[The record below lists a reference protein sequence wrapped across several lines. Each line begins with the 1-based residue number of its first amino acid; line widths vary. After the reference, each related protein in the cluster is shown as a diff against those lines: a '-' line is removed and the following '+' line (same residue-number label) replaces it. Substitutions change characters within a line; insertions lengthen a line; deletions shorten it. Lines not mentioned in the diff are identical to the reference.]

1 MSQIVT
7 GTNSGVGLSLTVKLA
22 ATHRVFAGMRGVSET
37 KRAALDAAASAAG
50 VSDNV
55 IVTEMDVNSDASV
68 KTAVAAAV
76 AAGGGRIDV
85 LVNNAGYTVFGSVEF
100 LDMEPMQS
108 MMNTNFFGAVR
119 CTKAVL
125 PYMRKQRSGKI
136 AYVSSVGGIWG
147 QPFNDVYCASKFAM
161 EGMVECQAPVF
172 NAFGVSVTSV
182 QPGG

>member
-1 MSQIVT
+1 MLQIVT

-22 ATHRVFAGMRGVSET
+22 ATHRVFAGMRGVSKT

-55 IVTEMDVNSDASV
+55 MVTELDVNSDASV
-68 KTAVAAAV
+68 ETAVAAAV

-100 LDMEPMQS
+100 LGMETMQS

-136 AYVSSVGGIWG
+136 VYVSSVGGTVG
-147 QPFNDVYCASKFAM
+147 QPFNDVYCASKFAI
-161 EGMVECQAPVF
+161 EGLVESQAPVF
-172 NAFGVSVTSV
+172 NSFGVSVTSV